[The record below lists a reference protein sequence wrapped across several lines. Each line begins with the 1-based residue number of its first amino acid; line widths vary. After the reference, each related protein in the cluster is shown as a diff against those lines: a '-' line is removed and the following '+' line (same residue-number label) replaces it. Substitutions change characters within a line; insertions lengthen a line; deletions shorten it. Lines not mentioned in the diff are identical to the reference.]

1 MGYKQYWAE
10 VALAL
15 AAKLPWALLP
25 LVSVR
30 VLSSSELAAH
40 TLAVSLLG
48 AVAALGGK
56 WAEVAAAGAGGA
68 AGARLGSA
76 SFAAG
81 VPVAIVAAAILAVTP
96 SAAAAAACI
105 LAVDNAAIASLI
117 RFARKGWVRG
127 GRRVCMVNSLA
138 AVGLQVTTTCAL
150 ALAGVEGGRALL
162 AGVAAGMVGGWGVIL
177 RATHAHI
184 TRPRWAE
191 VRALW
196 QEGVRAG
203 FGEVAGAAVAYAA
216 IGAGLSA
223 LPEAQRALWGTVR
236 AAVVSATRLL
246 VVAGVAVDKVHSN
259 TAPQGLMRM
268 AVRVEMVLGLALAPV
283 AAVLTASPEIAAL
296 AAVVVAVDCAC
307 YTQAQRLLAVRA
319 WGAAALCGNVGHATA
334 TAGFVGMAFG
344 LCPPTAVAVAWIS
357 VTSAAAELA
366 VTVIAARR
374 RN

>member
-15 AAKLPWALLP
+15 AAKLPWALVP

-30 VLSSSELAAH
+30 VLSSSELATH
-40 TLAVSLLG
+40 TLTASLLG

-56 WAEVAAAGAGGA
+56 WSEVAAASAGGA

-76 SFAAG
+76 SFAATI
-81 VPVAIVAAAILAVTP
+81 PVALVAAAILAVTP
-96 SAAAAAACI
+96 SAAAAAAC
-105 LAVDNAAIASLI
+105 LVAVDNAAIAALV
-117 RFARKGWVRG
+117 RFARKGWVPG
-127 GRRVCMVNSLA
+127 GRRVVLANSVS

-150 ALAGVEGGRALL
+150 ALAGVAGGRALL
-162 AGVAAGMVGGWGVIL
+162 AGVAAGMVGGWWVML

-196 QEGVRAG
+196 HEGVRAG

-216 IGAGLSA
+216 ISAGLGA
-223 LPEAQRALWGTVR
+223 LPEAQRALWGSVR
-236 AAVVSATRLL
+236 AAVASATRLL
-246 VVAGVAVDKVHSN
+246 VVAGVAVDKVHSG
-259 TAPQGLMRM
+259 TAPHGLMRM
-268 AVRVEMVLGLALAPV
+268 AVRVETCMGLVLAPV
-283 AAVLTASPEIAAL
+283 AAVLTASPAIAAL
-296 AAVVVAVDCAC
+296 AALVVAADCVC
-307 YTQAQRLLAVRA
+307 YAQAQRLMAQCA
-319 WGAAALCGNVGHATA
+319 WDAAAACGNTGHAVA
-334 TAGFVGMAFG
+334 AAGFVGITLG

-357 VTSAAAELA
+357 VSSSVAELA